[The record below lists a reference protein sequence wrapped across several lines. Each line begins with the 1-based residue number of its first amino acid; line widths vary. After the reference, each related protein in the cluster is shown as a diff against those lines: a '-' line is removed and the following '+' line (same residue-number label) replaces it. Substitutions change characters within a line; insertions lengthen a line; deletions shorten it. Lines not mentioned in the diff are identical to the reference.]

1 MDHFWHFQWTF
12 VHSKCTRSSL
22 RSQCWMRLFGWF
34 SNIVTVTVSE
44 YVHYKNCTS
53 NDYLT
58 FYSARAAAHS
68 SAPRSSKF
76 LGLNLK
82 LQTSTCRLQA
92 KLRMQPTC
100 YYLCPN
106 SSYIHQLSLEAEL
119 LSLLLLTFSNHP
131 PMTNHFLYR
140 KCTPRLLNEVF
151 IISEALLEEVF

>member
-1 MDHFWHFQWTF
+1 MTMGRWGDETLIAFENQSYILTAAL
-12 VHSKCTRSSL
+12 SKNDVEIVQCCSL
-22 RSQCWMRLFGWF
+22 STLQ
-34 SNIVTVTVSE
+34 
-44 YVHYKNCTS
+44 KNCTS

-106 SSYIHQLSLEAEL
+106 SSYIHQLSLEL
-119 LSLLLLTFSNHP
+119 LSLLLLLLTFSNHP

>member
-1 MDHFWHFQWTF
+1 MDHFWHFWLTF
-12 VHSKCTRSSL
+12 VHSKCKRSSL
-22 RSQCWMRLFGWF
+22 RSQCWMRHFQSF
-34 SNIVTVTVSE
+34 SNIVTVSE

-106 SSYIHQLSLEAEL
+106 SSYIHQLSLEL
-119 LSLLLLTFSNHP
+119 LSLLLLLLTFSNHP

>member
-1 MDHFWHFQWTF
+1 MLNATF
-12 VHSKCTRSSL
+12 SL
-22 RSQCWMRLFGWF
+22 IFKHCVS
-34 SNIVTVTVSE
+34 VSE

-119 LSLLLLTFSNHP
+119 LSLLLLLLTFSNHP

>member
-1 MDHFWHFQWTF
+1 
-12 VHSKCTRSSL
+12 
-22 RSQCWMRLFGWF
+22 MRLFRRF
-34 SNIVTVTVSE
+34 SNIVTVSE

-106 SSYIHQLSLEAEL
+106 SSYIHQLSLFQLL
-119 LSLLLLTFSNHP
+119 LSQLLTFSNHP
-131 PMTNHFLYR
+131 PMTNHFLVY
-140 KCTPRLLNEVF
+140 CPPRLLNEVF
-151 IISEALLEEVF
+151 II

>member
-1 MDHFWHFQWTF
+1 MTTSRFI
-12 VHSKCTRSSL
+12 L
-22 RSQCWMRLFGWF
+22 RVRQLIHQHLPS
-34 SNIVTVTVSE
+34 
-44 YVHYKNCTS
+44 
-53 NDYLT
+53 
-58 FYSARAAAHS
+58 
-68 SAPRSSKF
+68 F

-106 SSYIHQLSLEAEL
+106 SSYIHQLSLEL
-119 LSLLLLTFSNHP
+119 LSLLLLLTFSNHP

>member
-1 MDHFWHFQWTF
+1 MFTQN
-12 VHSKCTRSSL
+12 VNVARYA
-22 RSQCWMRLFGWF
+22 RNGWF
-34 SNIVTVTVSE
+34 SNIVTVSVSE

-119 LSLLLLTFSNHP
+119 LSLLLLLLTFSNHP

>member
-1 MDHFWHFQWTF
+1 MGRWGDETLIAFENQSYILTAAL
-12 VHSKCTRSSL
+12 SKNDVEIVQCCSL
-22 RSQCWMRLFGWF
+22 STLQ
-34 SNIVTVTVSE
+34 
-44 YVHYKNCTS
+44 KNCTS

-106 SSYIHQLSLEAEL
+106 SSYIHQLSLEL
-119 LSLLLLTFSNHP
+119 LSLLLLLLTFSNHP